1 MTMRF
6 TLLLVTSLRLAGSVL
21 AQVPQTSLRKP
32 ADFDGM
38 TDQRAKS
45 IAHFEEMS
53 KVTLPSGWRGAGIA
67 AAIGVWR
74 RLRVWLS
81 MLITGMATPLTT
93 GTVVAGALPPR
104 LTAETGLKAQ
114 RAEAIKWAMPYP
126 PRMTAAMLPATTA
139 RRNAAVMVYSMEDH
153 VRPTQQHPAPQFGEP
168 QSRGSAQC
176 FILPVPQRR
185 NRFQALIDHFC
196 PSAAG
201 RLS

>member
-1 MTMRF
+1 V
-6 TLLLVTSLRLAGSVL
+6 VTAVIAVINRMVDSVKL
-21 AQVPQTSLRKP
+21 
-32 ADFDGM
+32 
-38 TDQRAKS
+38 TDTRRS
-45 IAHFEEMS
+45 
-53 KVTLPSGWRGAGIA
+53 A
-67 AAIGVWR
+67 AAS
-74 RLRVWLS
+74 RVS
-81 MLITGMATPLTT
+81 SRSGT

-185 NRFQALIDHFC
+185 N
-196 PSAAG
+196 
-201 RLS
+201 